1 MASRSSWKSPP
12 HRRAEPGFRGPE
24 CRGLDAEGRPARGWT
39 GAGLIGAGADWPACC
54 FSSFGLARRCGAGG
68 CWGLSRSGDRIC
80 DRICDRRR
88 GRRRRED
95 VGQAGQGLAD
105 RIPICPRKARRA
117 KLRSLAAPRRAG
129 PILGRLSWWRGQLCR
144 GRAGCDRSPNSLTH
158 PSETFVTAAFGG

>member
-12 HRRAEPGFRGPE
+12 HRRAEPGCSGPARTQVE
-24 CRGLDAEGRPARGWT
+24 RCGVDRCRG
-39 GAGLIGAGADWPACC
+39 IGAGADRPTCC
-54 FSSFGLARRCGAGG
+54 FSSFALARRCGAGG

-88 GRRRRED
+88 GRRRREK

-129 PILGRLSWWRGQLCR
+129 PILGRLSWWRGQICR

-158 PSETFVTAAFGG
+158 PSETFVTTAFGG

>member
-12 HRRAEPGFRGPE
+12 RRRAEPECRGPE
-24 CRGLDAEGRPARGWT
+24 CRGPARTRVDRCGVDRCR
-39 GAGLIGAGADWPACC
+39 G
-54 FSSFGLARRCGAGG
+54 GLADLLFFIFWSGPPVWGG
-68 CWGLSRSGDRIC
+68 RLLGSLTVRDRIC

-88 GRRRRED
+88 GRRRREK

-129 PILGRLSWWRGQLCR
+129 PILGRLSWWRGQICR
-144 GRAGCDRSPNSLTH
+144 GRAGCDRSPDSLTH
-158 PSETFVTAAFGG
+158 PSETFVTTAFGG